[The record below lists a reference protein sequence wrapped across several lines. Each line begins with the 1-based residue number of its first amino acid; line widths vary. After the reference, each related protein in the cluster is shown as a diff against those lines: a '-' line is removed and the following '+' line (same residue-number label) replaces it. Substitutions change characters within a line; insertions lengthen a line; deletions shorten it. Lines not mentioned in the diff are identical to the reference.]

1 MKNRK
6 KKLFALLLSLP
17 FILASC
23 SGDNNSSSSS
33 SSSSSQTT
41 SVSESSS
48 GTSSSKDSTSSEE
61 GPNVPP
67 TPVEKKSVEKLAPG
81 EEADEVDYAV
91 IINTEMDENVSA
103 AASGSFNYTPA
114 ANPGYFPG
122 TQSTSYNQ
130 VKRAIS
136 TDRSLVLKANPA
148 TPDAVGTNLPSTA
161 PNYAVND
168 VFTKVYYTD
177 SSMQNTIKFTY
188 KCIKVTD
195 KVVVWLDKTVEE
207 KYLAGQSLEGSGTI
221 ADVGNEIAALYE
233 NKAYDII
240 KSLSPNPDKSIPY
253 ADRGNRLSIIIDSN
267 MREASGLYK
276 QDSKFTGIYINPDE
290 SYFSKDTKT
299 GYKKGGFAN
308 SDQLFVH
315 EGQHAL
321 FDLFSRDNAT
331 STFNTT
337 SLNEGLSTQMMIYT
351 GHNNE
356 AAPIAQFK
364 KVYNTSN
371 SRYEPHLEE
380 SKTLLGKFNHTYLTY
395 GFSASYIRYLAM
407 QYQAQNSA
415 NTIPSFYQKVYST
428 KLVANESVNSYMN
441 RLLRALNIDNLPD
454 FKTSMI
460 NYYIATVAHEEKGV
474 YGFYNDIYSNTQL
487 PCYPLLGGNVNESK
501 NIAPRGAIVVEA
513 ANNKFKAPTDG
524 GSKVE
529 YYVVRKQ
536 TKKTQLEGKG
546 TEAEPYL
553 ISSVNDFEIISEQM
567 KNSYDNRDNN
577 PSAEKYY
584 KLTNDI
590 DAKGRDKLLNGSF
603 YSYGFAGKLDGNNK
617 KIYNLSGVFCAYLK
631 EGGEIKNLTIVP
643 DDHVSLTFNEGLFVS
658 YNSGTLTN
666 CSIEGDE
673 LYVSI
678 IPGAYEAS
686 ATSNG
691 YQHDKAVSNFGTLVG
706 TNGYN
711 GVIDRCSVKPVVY
724 VIHVG
729 LRVNATFYDVD
740 PVTKVRCGGIVG
752 TSYFNSQ
759 VKDCYAEKL
768 SFKSSEASEVQEF
781 YIGGIVGYIQHTRSF
796 SPRIENCVLRNGL
809 QVASTGKTENVG
821 LAIGY
826 IDDGFTTET
835 YSNLYANGNSST
847 SQKIVGNKATTN
859 GILTGDTY
867 KSQSSYSG
875 LDFTNTWTIEEG
887 VSAPILK

>member
-17 FILASC
+17 FILTSC
-23 SGDNNSSSSS
+23 TGDNNSSSSP
-33 SSSSSQTT
+33 SSQTT

-91 IINTEMDENVSA
+91 IINTEMDDDASA

-114 ANPGYFPG
+114 ANPGYFPS

-136 TDRSLVLKANPA
+136 TDRSLVLKVNPA

-177 SSMQNTIKFTY
+177 NSMQNTIKFTY

-195 KVVVWLDKTVEE
+195 KVVIWLDETVEN

-221 ADVGNEIAALYE
+221 ADVGNEVAALYE
-233 NKAYDII
+233 NKAYDIL

-253 ADRGNRLSIIIDSN
+253 ADRGNRLSIIIDSS
-267 MREASGLYK
+267 MSGAAGYYV
-276 QDSKFTGIYINPDE
+276 QDSKFTGIFINPDG
-290 SYFSKDTKT
+290 SYFSNGT

-331 STFNTT
+331 RTFNTT

-364 KVYNTSN
+364 NVYNTSN

-428 KLVANESVNSYMN
+428 ELVANESVTSYMD
-441 RLLRALNIDNLPD
+441 RLLRALNINNLPN

-487 PCYPLLGGNVNESK
+487 PCYPLLGGTVNESK

-524 GSKVE
+524 ASQVE

-567 KNSYDNRDNN
+567 KNSHDNRDNN
-577 PSAEKYY
+577 PSAGKYY

-603 YSYGFAGKLDGNNK
+603 YKYGFAGKLDGNNK
-617 KIYNLSGVFCAYLK
+617 KIYNLSGVFCTYLNY
-631 EGGEIKNLTIVP
+631 GGEIKNLTIVP

-658 YNSGTLTN
+658 YNNGILTN

-673 LYVSI
+673 LYVSV

-686 ATSNG
+686 ATSSG

-706 TNGYN
+706 TNGHK
-711 GVIDRCSVKPVVY
+711 GVIDRCSVKPVVH

-729 LRVNATFYDVD
+729 LRVNAAFYNVD

-752 TSYFNSQ
+752 TSYFESQ
-759 VKDCYAEKL
+759 IKDCYAEKL
-768 SFKSSEASEVQEF
+768 LFMSSEASEVQEF
-781 YIGGIVGYIQHTRSF
+781 YIGGIVGYIQYTRSF

-809 QVASTGKTENVG
+809 QVAQTGKTENVG

-826 IDDGFTTET
+826 IDDGYTTET
-835 YSNLYANGNSST
+835 YSNIYANGNSSA

-867 KSQSSYSG
+867 KIQSSYSG

>member
-17 FILASC
+17 FILTSC

-67 TPVEKKSVEKLAPG
+67 APVEKKSVEKLAPG

-91 IINTEMDENVSA
+91 IINTEMDDDASA
-103 AASGSFNYTPA
+103 AESGSFNYTPA
-114 ANPGYFPG
+114 ANPGYFPS

-168 VFTKVYYTD
+168 EFTKVYYTD

-195 KVVVWLDKTVEE
+195 KVVVWLDETVENN
-207 KYLAGQSLEGSGTI
+207 YLAGQSLAGSGTI

-240 KSLSPNPDKSIPY
+240 KSLSPNPDKSITY
-253 ADRGNRLSIIIDSN
+253 ADGGNRLSIIIDSN
-267 MREASGLYK
+267 MRGASGLYV
-276 QDSKFTGIYINPDE
+276 QDSKFSGIYINPKG
-290 SYFSKDTKT
+290 SYFSNGT

-315 EGQHAL
+315 EGQHVL

-356 AAPIAQFK
+356 AAPIAEFK
-364 KVYNTSN
+364 NVYNTSN
-371 SRYEPHLEE
+371 SDREPHLEE
-380 SKTLLGKFNHTYLTY
+380 SKTLLGEFNHTYLTY

-428 KLVANESVNSYMN
+428 KLVADESVTSYMD
-441 RLLRALNIDNLPD
+441 RLLRALNIDNLPN

-487 PCYPLLGGNVNESK
+487 PCYPLLGGTVNESK

-524 GSKVE
+524 GSNVE

-553 ISSVNDFEIISEQM
+553 ISSVNDFEIISEQI
-567 KNSYDNRDNN
+567 KNSRDNN
-577 PSAEKYY
+577 PSEGKYY

-590 DAKGRDKLLNGSF
+590 DAKGRHKLLSESK
-603 YSYGFAGKLDGNNK
+603 YRYRYGFAGKLDGNNK
-617 KIYNLSGVFCAYLK
+617 KIYNLSGVFCKYLNG
-631 EGGEIKNLTIVP
+631 GGEIKNLTIVP
-643 DDHVSLTFNEGLFVS
+643 DDHVSLTFDEGLFVS
-658 YNSGTLTN
+658 YNNGTLTN

-673 LYVSI
+673 LYVSV
-678 IPGAYEAS
+678 IPGSFEDD
-686 ATSNG
+686 TI
-691 YQHDKAVSNFGTLVG
+691 SNFGTLVG
-706 TNGYN
+706 TNGHN
-711 GVIDRCSVKPVVY
+711 GVIDRCSVKPVVH

-740 PVTKVRCGGIVG
+740 PVTKVRCGGIAG

-781 YIGGIVGYIQHTRSF
+781 YIGGIVGYIQYTTGSY

-809 QVASTGKTENVG
+809 QVEPTGKTEYVD
-821 LAIGY
+821 LVIGY
-826 IDDGFTTET
+826 IDE
-835 YSNLYANGNSST
+835 GN
-847 SQKIVGNKATTN
+847 
-859 GILTGDTY
+859 IL
-867 KSQSSYSG
+867 
-875 LDFTNTWTIEEG
+875 
-887 VSAPILK
+887 

>member
-23 SGDNNSSSSS
+23 SGDNNSSSS
-33 SSSSSQTT
+33 
-41 SVSESSS
+41 
-48 GTSSSKDSTSSEE
+48 SSSKDSTSSEE

-122 TQSTSYNQ
+122 AQSTSYNQ

-136 TDRSLVLKANPA
+136 TDRSLVLKAMPN

-161 PNYAVND
+161 PNYHVDD

-177 SSMQNTIKFTY
+177 SSQQRTITFTY

-195 KVVVWLDKTVEE
+195 KVVVWLDEEVEK
-207 KYLAGQSLEGSGTI
+207 KYKAGQGFEGSRTI

-233 NKAYDII
+233 NKAYDIL

-253 ADRGNRLSIIIDSN
+253 ADGGNRLSIIIDSS
-267 MREASGLYK
+267 MSGAAGYYV

-331 STFNTT
+331 STFSTT

-364 KVYNTSN
+364 NVYNTSN

-380 SKTLLGKFNHTYLTY
+380 SKPLLGKFDNTSLTY

-428 KLVANESVNSYMN
+428 ELVANESVTSYMD
-441 RLLRALNIDNLPD
+441 RLLRALNINNLPN

-474 YGFYNDIYSNTQL
+474 YGFYNDIYSDTQL
-487 PCYPLLGGNVNESK
+487 PCYPLLGGTVNESK

-553 ISSVNDFEIISEQM
+553 ISSVNDFEIISEQI
-567 KNSYDNRDNN
+567 KKDDRS
-577 PSAEKYY
+577 SAGKYY

-603 YSYGFAGKLDGNNK
+603 YRYGFAGKLDGNNK

-666 CSIEGDE
+666 CSIEGNE
-673 LYVSI
+673 LYVSV

-691 YQHDKAVSNFGTLVG
+691 YKQDKAVSNFGTLVG

-759 VKDCYAEKL
+759 IRDCYAEKL

-809 QVASTGKTENVG
+809 QVASTGKTESVG

-826 IDDGFTTET
+826 IDEGYTTET
-835 YSNLYANGNSST
+835 YSNIYANGNSST

-859 GILTGDTY
+859 GILTGNTY
-867 KSQSSYSG
+867 KNQSSYSG